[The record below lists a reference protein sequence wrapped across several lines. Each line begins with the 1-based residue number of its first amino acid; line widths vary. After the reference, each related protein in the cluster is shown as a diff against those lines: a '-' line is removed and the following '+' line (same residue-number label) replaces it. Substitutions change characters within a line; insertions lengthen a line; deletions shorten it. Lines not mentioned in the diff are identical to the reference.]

1 MSNERRGTGI
11 SILLVVVVAI
21 WATTAL
27 LSIAMRTVHVL
38 LSAAISIAITAA
50 LVALVVKAIAGSGS
64 SKEEE
69 H

>member
-11 SILLVVVVAI
+11 SILLGAVIAI

-38 LSAAISIAITAA
+38 LSAAISVAITAA
-50 LVALVVKAIAGSGS
+50 LVALVVKAVAGFGS
-64 SKEEE
+64 SNEEG

>member
-11 SILLVVVVAI
+11 SILLWAVVAI

-38 LSAAISIAITAA
+38 LSTAVSIGITAA
-50 LVALVVKAIAGSGS
+50 LVALVLKAIGRTSS

>member
-11 SILLVVVVAI
+11 SILLVAVLAI

-38 LSAAISIAITAA
+38 LSAAVSVAITAA
-50 LVALVVKAIAGSGS
+50 LIVFVLKALAGSGPS
-64 SKEEE
+64 EKEDQ
-69 H
+69 

>member
-11 SILLVVVVAI
+11 SILLGAVTAI

-38 LSAAISIAITAA
+38 LSAAVSIVITAA
-50 LVALVVKAIAGSGS
+50 LVALVAKAVAGPGS
-64 SKEEE
+64 SKEED

>member
-1 MSNERRGTGI
+1 MSNERRGTGM
-11 SILLVVVVAI
+11 SILLWAVVAI

-38 LSAAISIAITAA
+38 LSAAVSIAITAA
-50 LVALVVKAIAGSGS
+50 LIALVLKTAAGCRS

>member
-11 SILLVVVVAI
+11 SILLGTVIAI

-27 LSIAMRTVHVL
+27 LAIAMRTVHVL

-50 LVALVVKAIAGSGS
+50 LIALVVKSIAGAGS

-69 H
+69 

>member
-1 MSNERRGTGI
+1 MSNERRGTGM
-11 SILLVVVVAI
+11 SILLWAVVAI

-27 LSIAMRTVHVL
+27 LSIAMHTVHVL
-38 LSAAISIAITAA
+38 LSAAVSIAITAA
-50 LVALVVKAIAGSGS
+50 LVVLVLKAVAGSGS

>member
-11 SILLVVVVAI
+11 SILLVAVAAI

-50 LVALVVKAIAGSGS
+50 LVALVVKAVAGSGS

>member
-11 SILLVVVVAI
+11 SILLGAVVAI

-38 LSAAISIAITAA
+38 LSVAVSIAITAA
-50 LVALVVKAIAGSGS
+50 LVALVAKAVAGPGS
-64 SKEEE
+64 SKEED

>member
-11 SILLVVVVAI
+11 SILLWAVVAI

-38 LSAAISIAITAA
+38 LSAAVSIAITAA
-50 LVALVVKAIAGSGS
+50 LVAFVLKAIAGSGS

>member
-11 SILLVVVVAI
+11 SILLWAVVAI

-38 LSAAISIAITAA
+38 FSAAVTVAIAAA
-50 LVALVVKAIAGSGS
+50 LVAFVLKALAGSGPS
-64 SKEEE
+64 EKEEQ
-69 H
+69 

>member
-1 MSNERRGTGI
+1 MSNERRGTGM
-11 SILLVVVVAI
+11 SILLWAVVAI

-38 LSAAISIAITAA
+38 LSVAISIAITAA
-50 LVALVVKAIAGSGS
+50 LVALVLKAIAGSGS

>member
-1 MSNERRGTGI
+1 MG
-11 SILLVVVVAI
+11 ILLGVVVAI

-38 LSAAISIAITAA
+38 LSAAVSIAITAA
-50 LVALVVKAIAGSGS
+50 LVALVLKAIVGHGS